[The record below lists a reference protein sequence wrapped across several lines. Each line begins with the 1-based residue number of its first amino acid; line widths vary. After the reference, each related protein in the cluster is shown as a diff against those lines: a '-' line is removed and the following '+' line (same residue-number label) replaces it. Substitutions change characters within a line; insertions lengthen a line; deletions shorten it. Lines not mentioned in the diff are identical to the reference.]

1 MDKKRYDK
9 KNNYIKRSFWIF
21 LSILLSFIF
30 LIYRVVVIQAINPKY
45 FIKKS
50 EIDLTQKK
58 PIPAK
63 RGDIEDTN
71 GNKLAVTIPVKRICT
86 NPYYLKDKERVA
98 RIIAKYLKIDY
109 EKVKDIFEKNS
120 NKYVVLARNVSI
132 DTAEKIVREA
142 RENMLWME
150 DDFIRIYPNGTLA
163 SHVIGFVVPSAENGY
178 LELVGKEG
186 AEYYFN
192 DLLKG
197 TPGYIEA
204 QFYSNVGAIV
214 PETIKKKQE
223 AKDGKNLVL
232 TIDKEIQFFVEQA
245 LKEAIKE
252 QEAKGA
258 CAMVINS
265 KTGEIYAMASLPDF
279 DPNSHGKVDDISYY
293 INKCYRAVYEPGSTF
308 KTITIAAAINEQ
320 LISPQTI
327 MYLPEKLKIGRYTI
341 KEAHHRPAGSYNVIQ
356 ILQESMN
363 IGAVKIAEKLG
374 PERFYE
380 YVTCFGF
387 GRKTGLDLSG
397 EQVGRVLPTDQ
408 WKKTT
413 LATMSFGQ
421 GISCTPLQMLMAT
434 NVFANNGY
442 YVEPHI
448 FKYSYDP
455 ETGSQQFRTESKQT
469 KIVSDKTVE
478 IMKKMLEEVVNNG
491 TGQKAKVYGYRVA
504 GKTGTAQVPGK
515 TGYQR
520 GKYISSFVGFL
531 PVSDPRLTIMVVVY
545 EPKKAH
551 YGGTVAAPV
560 FSRIAEFCVKY
571 LKVPPDKS
579 EKEIDSEKTPAGKD
593 VTGD

>member
-1 MDKKRYDK
+1 MDKKRHGK
-9 KNNYIKRSFWIF
+9 KNNHIKRCFWIF
-21 LSILLSFIF
+21 LFLSLCYIF
-30 LIYRVVVIQAINPKY
+30 LIYRVVLIQAINPEY

-50 EIDLTQKK
+50 EINLIQRK
-58 PIPAK
+58 PIPAR
-63 RGDIEDTN
+63 RGDIEDAN
-71 GNKLAVTIPVKRICT
+71 GNKLAITIPVKRICT
-86 NPYYLKDKERVA
+86 NPYYLKNDERVA
-98 RIIAKYLKIDY
+98 RIIAKYSKVDY
-109 EKVKDIFEKNS
+109 KQLRSILEKNE
-120 NKYVVLARNVSI
+120 NRYVVLTRNVSI
-132 DTAEKIVREA
+132 DTAERILNEA
-142 RENMLWME
+142 KENMLWVE
-150 DDFIRIYPNGTLA
+150 DDFLRIYPNRTLA
-163 SHVIGFVVPSAENGY
+163 SHIIGFVVPSAENGY
-178 LELVGKEG
+178 LELEGKEG
-186 AEYYFN
+186 AEYYYN
-192 DLLKG
+192 DLLRG

-232 TIDKEIQFFVEQA
+232 TIIKEIQFFVEQA
-245 LKEAIKE
+245 LKDVVKE

-265 KTGEIYAMASLPDF
+265 KTGEIYAMASYPDF
-279 DPNSHGKVDDISYY
+279 DPNYHSKVSDVNNY

-320 LISPQTI
+320 LIDPHTI
-327 MYLPEKLKIGRYTI
+327 IYLPEKIKIGKYTI
-341 KEAHHRPAGSYNVIQ
+341 KEAHHRPAGCYTVMQ

-387 GRKTGLDLSG
+387 GHKTGLDLSG
-397 EQVGRVLPTDQ
+397 EQVGRVLPTEE

-421 GISCTPLQMLMAT
+421 GIACTPIQVLMAT

-455 ETGSQQFRTESKQT
+455 ETGSQQFRTDGKRI
-469 KIVSDKTVE
+469 KILSDQTVE
-478 IMKKMLEEVVNNG
+478 IMKKMLEEVVNKG
-491 TGQKAKVYGYRVA
+491 TGKKAKVYGYRVA

-515 TGYQR
+515 KGYQR

-571 LKVPPDKS
+571 LKIPPDKT
-579 EKEIDSEKTPAGKD
+579 ENEIDSEKTEPENGL
-593 VTGD
+593 TGD